1 MPDRPIF
8 RIGGKVI
15 AKDGREGANERGDS
29 GPSVNGGSEERD
41 GRPST
46 PPAVALER
54 TIRFPDDEERI
65 QVAKWNG

>member
-1 MPDRPIF
+1 MPDRPVF
-8 RIGGKVI
+8 RIGGRAI
-15 AKDGREGANERGDS
+15 ADGGRESANGKGDS
-29 GPSVNGGSEERD
+29 GPSVSGGSGERD

-65 QVAKWNG
+65 QIAK